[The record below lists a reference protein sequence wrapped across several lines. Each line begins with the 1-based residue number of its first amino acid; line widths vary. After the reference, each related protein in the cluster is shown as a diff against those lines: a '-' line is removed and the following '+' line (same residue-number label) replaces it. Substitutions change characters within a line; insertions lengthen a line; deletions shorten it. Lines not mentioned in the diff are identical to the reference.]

1 MFTLKDTGE
10 TMSYD
15 QVRQY
20 LMENPD
26 IWLGAKEGKEV
37 ANALKDVESTAKA
50 LEGVDTKSIKEKIKD
65 SDWLSKGWMDK
76 QQSIVNELPRKKV
89 NYKDIKKAG
98 TLGAIFNNPNAL
110 NASFF
115 KSAKSIYNDIVN
127 GKPIKNIPYVNEKME
142 LLDGNNRVS
151 AQVAAGIEDIEVA
164 VVDNAFYDYLGKRVS
179 ELDNKSISEAYH
191 KAKKDGTNPELVKAV
206 EELLGGKEVEQP
218 QAPSGPVPAPA
229 LTEEQKA
236 GEKEMDVL
244 QDGDFITTKNPI
256 RLLKGIYG
264 KRNVD
269 GTIRSA
275 HTGVDG
281 IFSSITEKIAKR
293 YEGEEGMVV
302 FEVPAGV
309 TVETIQI
316 YRKRIKGDEGVSKL
330 RPMETEA
337 INNSKAQV
345 VKLITFDSRG
355 PETQYIIKDP
365 ALRKLGYRPSEKAIE
380 KQDPVIAFL
389 RSQRSDPNV
398 LGLNAALWN
407 GFLMAVEKA
416 WVASKSA
423 AKAFQA
429 GINFLKEKK
438 ENLKEWEQYINPVRE
453 RLQKLEKEEAG
464 KKGAAEAPPVTP
476 PKEKRE
482 DKKEPKR
489 ELPEGEEE
497 ETEKPILG
505 RAFRG
510 TTDEAIA
517 EKLAAMGL
525 YRTPANIEEAF
536 EIGQQLVDSL
546 GTDKAIELGTKGEVP
561 NGLVRIGILKAVLAD
576 INKQRDALKIGDDE
590 KGEQKYQDAFDELGD
605 KYAEALAAFSPSLT
619 ESGQVL
625 RAWQEVIKSSEFE
638 FDYEGRKTRYKTL
651 FGDEAYTEEV
661 DERFK
666 EYDRKLKEANERA
679 KQLQDKIDAL
689 EAQGIVDNIESQ
701 AQEEK
706 KEKKPTSFFKQ
717 AAERVRKLKLSRPGI
732 FSAATPASLAWDAT
746 IEAVATVLDASG
758 TLEQAIVAGIKKLKS
773 TDWYKSLNASKQSQ
787 AEKEFSGAIK
797 DSYILKATVDDNGKI
812 QIPSGLLRSYVTS
825 GIKDANDIIADIA
838 SYLQEGNPEI
848 TESDVRNAILEKGK
862 KEAPKASEITK
873 NVNTLKSIIKMIGQ
887 LEQVEKGKRITKG
900 EGKKKD
906 VDKTIASLKKQI
918 EQKHIEQ
925 FGVKPGALTD
935 EQRLANIKKNALQR
949 IADMKAMKPRPEP
962 RERVKWDAEM
972 NRIANEEFRIKEKW
986 NQDFKEAE
994 RQKKGAMQKFFRGA
1008 YLTVNFSKT
1017 IMTGIGDLGVLLIQ
1031 GSMLPFRSASV
1042 TKEAIANMGK
1052 AFLSQEQYVEQLR
1065 KINESEL
1072 YRVVRKSGLDLPQI
1086 TGLEIE
1092 KIEESN
1098 LGALGET
1105 IFDVMFLPFKYV
1117 PKIGP
1122 KMYEWAKNHLNVP
1135 RVFNRTQTAYM
1146 NTLRYGSFAL
1156 SAQNLMEKGI
1166 SFQDNPKAYEDVAAM
1181 INTMSGR
1188 TKLKGE
1194 ESPSIM
1200 RGLNLVFYSPKNWA
1214 SQIKMFTPVILWH
1227 VGRRRADSIGVL
1239 GMSEAQQ
1246 TFIRTYASWIATS
1259 AALMFVLKAMTDG
1272 EDEDEEKKREKGNVS
1287 IDWENPQ
1294 SSAFNKIRIGNQVF
1308 DPWGGKQQIIT
1319 LQARLIIHAI
1329 GGRAFKDPYT
1339 GMEKTLEETPRFKHP
1354 LGLMNEYAK
1363 GKFSPYMSAAVKL
1376 LSSQKAKGKEWYI
1389 RQPSEGGPD
1398 FNIIDPVSESYTNI
1412 TYSAIQDLYGSQPL
1426 TIAEVMTLFLVAGG
1440 GITTLNDQE
1449 GRTIVSQIRESI
1461 NPGEDEKRR
1470 YAANMASRLKD
1481 GDIEGAATVYNEAM
1495 GIKGVTDSRKA
1506 VKLRREGANKMYE
1519 SASKDVVAQRYGVD
1533 DMYRKYLF
1541 EVVYQNKPIPVS
1553 SSLSAKKKQV
1563 LDALNALTPEQKQ
1576 EIKVDYDYK
1585 YEELMNVAKGID
1597 KLTSQPGKY
1606 EKRASSEVWVKQY
1619 KKATGKK

>member
-1 MFTLKDTGE
+1 MAKLPCVPESRMFTLKDTGE

-26 IWLGAKEGKEV
+26 IWLGSKESKEV
-37 ANALKDVESTAKA
+37 A
-50 LEGVDTKSIKEKIKD
+50 
-65 SDWLSKGWMDK
+65 M
-76 QQSIVNELPRKKV
+76 
-89 NYKDIKKAG
+89 
-98 TLGAIFNNPNAL
+98 
-110 NASFF
+110 
-115 KSAKSIYNDIVN
+115 
-127 GKPIKNIPYVNEKME
+127 
-142 LLDGNNRVS
+142 
-151 AQVAAGIEDIEVA
+151 
-164 VVDNAFYDYLGKRVS
+164 
-179 ELDNKSISEAYH
+179 
-191 KAKKDGTNPELVKAV
+191 
-206 EELLGGKEVEQP
+206 P
-218 QAPSGPVPAPA
+218 QAPSGPVTAPA

-236 GEKEMDVL
+236 GEAALSPE
-244 QDGDFITTKNPI
+244 QE
-256 RLLKGIYG
+256 LKAAFNKWREETGKMGIAPNWEKQAEADIKLFKALAEYVKKKLAQG
-264 KRNVD
+264 
-269 GTIRSA
+269 A
-275 HTGVDG
+275 
-281 IFSSITEKIAKR
+281 FS
-293 YEGEEGMVV
+293 
-302 FEVPAGV
+302 FE
-309 TVETIQI
+309 Q
-316 YRKRIKGDEGVSKL
+316 
-330 RPMETEA
+330 
-337 INNSKAQV
+337 
-345 VKLITFDSRG
+345 F
-355 PETQYIIKDP
+355 IKD
-365 ALRKLGYRPSEKAIE
+365 LGKT
-380 KQDPVIAFL
+380 
-389 RSQRSDPNV
+389 NV
-398 LGLNAALWN
+398 ENIDKDKERWSKFYN
-407 GFLMAVEKA
+407 DAVAET
-416 WVASKSA
+416 
-423 AKAFQA
+423 
-429 GINFLKEKK
+429 EKK
-438 ENLKEWEQYINPVRE
+438 EAPK
-453 RLQKLEKEEAG
+453 
-464 KKGAAEAPPVTP
+464 APPVTP
-476 PKEKRE
+476 PTPPKAAERE
-482 DKKEPKR
+482 M
-489 ELPEGEEE
+489 PEGEEE
-497 ETEKPILG
+497 QTEKPILG

-546 GTDKAIELGTKGEVP
+546 GADKAIELGTKGEVP
-561 NGLVRIGILKAVLAD
+561 NGLVRVGILKAVLAD
-576 INKQRDALKIGDDE
+576 INKQRDARKIADDE
-590 KGEQKYQDAFDELGD
+590 KGEQKYLDALDELND

-625 RAWQEVIKSSEFE
+625 RAWQEVIKSAEFE

-661 DERFK
+661 DKRFK
-666 EYDRKLKEANERA
+666 EYDRKLKEANQQA

-689 EAQGIVDNIESQ
+689 EAQGIVDDIGKQ

-706 KEKKPTSFFKQ
+706 KEKKPSSFFKQ
-717 AAERVRKLKLSRPGI
+717 AAERVRKLKFSRPGI

-758 TLEQAIVAGIKKLKS
+758 TLEQAIVAGVKKLKS

-787 AEKEFSGAIK
+787 AEKEFAESIK
-797 DSYILKATVDDNGKI
+797 DSYILKASVDDNGKI
-812 QIPSGLLRSYVTS
+812 QIPSDLLRSYVTS
-825 GIKDANDIIADIA
+825 GIKDANDIIADIT
-838 SYLQEGNPEI
+838 SYLQEGNSEI
-848 TESDVRNAILEKGK
+848 TESDVRNAILERGK

-873 NVNTLKSIIKMIGQ
+873 NVNTLKSIIRMIGQ

-900 EGKKKD
+900 EGNKKD

-986 NQDFKEAE
+986 NEDFKEAE
-994 RQKKGAMQKFFRGA
+994 RKKKGVIQKFLRGS
-1008 YLTVNFSKT
+1008 YLAVNLSKT

-1122 KMYEWAKNHLNVP
+1122 KMYEWAKNHLNVA

-1156 SAQNLMEKGI
+1156 SAQNLIEKGI
-1166 SFQDNPKAYEDVAAM
+1166 SFQDNPKSYQDVAAM

-1188 TKLKGE
+1188 TKLMGE
-1194 ESPSIM
+1194 ESPAVM

-1214 SQIKMFTPVILWH
+1214 SQIKMFTPVILFH
-1227 VGRRRADSIGVL
+1227 VGYKRRADSIGVL

-1259 AALMFVLKAMTDG
+1259 AALMFVFKAMTDG
-1272 EDEDEEKKREKGNVS
+1272 EDEDEEKKRETGNVS

-1376 LSSQKAKGKEWYI
+1376 LSSQRAKGKEWNI

-1398 FNIIDPVSESYTNI
+1398 FNILDPVTESYTNI
-1412 TYSAIQDLYGSQPL
+1412 TYNAIKDLYGVQPL

-1449 GRTIVSQIRESI
+1449 GRTIVSQIRESV

-1481 GDIEGAATVYNEAM
+1481 GDVEGAATVYDEAM

-1541 EVVYQNKPIPVS
+1541 EAVYQNKPILVS
-1553 SSLSAKKKQV
+1553 SSMSAKKKQV

-1576 EIKVDYDYK
+1576 EIKVDYDYR
-1585 YEELMNVAKGID
+1585 YEEFMNVAKGID
-1597 KLTSQPGKY
+1597 KLTSQPNKY
-1606 EKRASSEVWVKQY
+1606 EKRASSEYWVRQY

>member
-1 MFTLKDTGE
+1 MRE
-10 TMSYD
+10 S
-15 QVRQY
+15 
-20 LMENPD
+20 
-26 IWLGAKEGKEV
+26 
-37 ANALKDVESTAKA
+37 VEKG
-50 LEGVDTKSIKEKIKD
+50 LPLFGTK
-65 SDWLSKGWMDK
+65 LS
-76 QQSIVNELPRKKV
+76 
-89 NYKDIKKAG
+89 
-98 TLGAIFNNPNAL
+98 
-110 NASFF
+110 
-115 KSAKSIYNDIVN
+115 
-127 GKPIKNIPYVNEKME
+127 
-142 LLDGNNRVS
+142 
-151 AQVAAGIEDIEVA
+151 
-164 VVDNAFYDYLGKRVS
+164 
-179 ELDNKSISEAYH
+179 
-191 KAKKDGTNPELVKAV
+191 
-206 EELLGGKEVEQP
+206 
-218 QAPSGPVPAPA
+218 
-229 LTEEQKA
+229 
-236 GEKEMDVL
+236 
-244 QDGDFITTKNPI
+244 
-256 RLLKGIYG
+256 
-264 KRNVD
+264 
-269 GTIRSA
+269 
-275 HTGVDG
+275 
-281 IFSSITEKIAKR
+281 
-293 YEGEEGMVV
+293 
-302 FEVPAGV
+302 
-309 TVETIQI
+309 
-316 YRKRIKGDEGVSKL
+316 
-330 RPMETEA
+330 
-337 INNSKAQV
+337 
-345 VKLITFDSRG
+345 
-355 PETQYIIKDP
+355 
-365 ALRKLGYRPSEKAIE
+365 E

-416 WVASKSA
+416 WIASKSA

-438 ENLKEWEQYINPVRE
+438 ENLKEWEQYINPVKE

-464 KKGAAEAPPVTP
+464 KKEAPEAPPVTP
-476 PKEKRE
+476 PKAEKKE
-482 DKKEPKR
+482 EKKEPKR

-505 RAFRG
+505 RAFRV

-590 KGEQKYQDAFDELGD
+590 KGEQKYLDALDELND

-689 EAQGIVDNIESQ
+689 EAQGIVDDIGSQ

-972 NRIANEEFRIKEKW
+972 NRIGNEEFRIKEKW

-994 RQKKGAMQKFFRGA
+994 RKKKGAVQKFFRGA

-1031 GSMLPFRSASV
+1031 GPMLPFRSASV

-1086 TGLEIE
+1086 TSLEIE

-1166 SFQDNPKAYEDVAAM
+1166 SFQDNPKSYQDVAAM

-1188 TKLKGE
+1188 TKLIGE
-1194 ESPSIM
+1194 ESPAVM

-1272 EDEDEEKKREKGNVS
+1272 EDEDEEKKRETGNVS

-1376 LSSQKAKGKEWYI
+1376 LSSQRAKGKEWNI

-1398 FNIIDPVSESYTNI
+1398 FNILDPVTESYTNI
-1412 TYSAIQDLYGSQPL
+1412 TYNAIKDLYGVQPL
-1426 TIAEVMTLFLVAGG
+1426 TIAEVMTLFLIAGG

-1449 GRTIVSQIRESI
+1449 GRTIVSQIRESV

-1481 GDIEGAATVYNEAM
+1481 GDVEGAATVYDEAM
-1495 GIKGVTDSRKA
+1495 GIKGITDSRKV

-1541 EVVYQNKPIPVS
+1541 ETVYQNKTTPVS
-1553 SSLSAKKKQV
+1553 SSMSAKKKKV

-1585 YEELMNVAKGID
+1585 YEELMNVAKGMD

-1606 EKRASSEVWVKQY
+1606 EKRASSEYWVKQY